1 MSRVFGRERDDEESR
16 EQLACGM
23 EIIRELDKFA
33 PQPHP
38 VVALGNF
45 DGVHVGHRAILDE
58 AIKRARVAGGTA
70 FALTFDP
77 LPARRL
83 FPDRAP
89 AALVTLD
96 DKLELLRDTGLD
108 GVIVIDFTL
117 ELSRVTARDF
127 VNDFLVHRIGARAVI
142 VGHSVSF
149 GHKRAGN
156 ADAMV
161 AMGREFGFETFVVGP
176 IKADGLEVSSTKIRE
191 LITAGDLKTAAR
203 LLGRNHFLTG
213 TVVRGRERGRKLG
226 FPTANLASETEC
238 IPPDGVYATRVVLS
252 DGVRRASVSNIGM
265 NPTFNE
271 SVRSIEAHIFDFDRD
286 LYGERLRLELVERL
300 RGEVK
305 FESGEAL
312 AKQIA
317 ADLKRARE
325 ILA

>member
-1 MSRVFGRERDDEESR
+1 
-16 EQLACGM
+16 M
-23 EIIRELDKFA
+23 EIIRDLEGFA
-33 PQPHP
+33 PRPHP

-45 DGVHVGHRAILDE
+45 DGVHIGHRAILKE
-58 AIKRARVAGGTA
+58 AIERARAAGGAA

-96 DKLELLRDTGLD
+96 DKLALLGALGLD
-108 GVIVIDFTL
+108 GAIVIDFTL
-117 ELSRVTARDF
+117 ELSRVSARDF
-127 VNDFLVHRIGARAVI
+127 VHDYILGRIGARAVV

-156 ADAMV
+156 ASAMV
-161 AMGREFGFETFVVGP
+161 AMGREFGFDTVVVGP
-176 IKADGLEVSSTKIRE
+176 IKAAGLEVSSTRIRE
-191 LITAGDLKTAAR
+191 LIGAGDMRLAAQ
-203 LLGRNHFLTG
+203 LLGRNHFLSG
-213 TVVRGRERGRKLG
+213 LVVHGRERGRKLG

-238 IPPDGVYATRVVLS
+238 IPPDGVYATRAMLAE
-252 DGVRRASVSNIGM
+252 RAWPSVTNIGT

-271 SVRSIEAHIFDFDRD
+271 AARTVEAHLFDFDRD
-286 LYGERLRLELVERL
+286 LYGARLRLEFVERI

-305 FESGEAL
+305 FDSGQAL

-317 ADLKRARE
+317 ADLRRARE
-325 ILA
+325 ILSA